1 MNVRGRVLAA
11 LTGSAALGALVVAG
25 AGPAGADP
33 VDPFVVPGPPP
44 PTVTYPVAPVA
55 NGAAMTPRQQT
66 VPPAD
71 PAAAPPAPVLSEGG
85 IPEIPNPA
93 YGAGNNGGGIF
104 GTLKDLWNEVKNPAF
119 VPDEIMGA
127 NGGMPATPG
136 AAPLPPGGAPAAGP
150 VDPGPASA
158 RPALPPG
165 YYPLDG
171 PPPPGYEYL
180 TPGPALPTQ

>member
-1 MNVRGRVLAA
+1 MNFRVRVMA
-11 LTGSAALGALVVAG
+11 GSAALGALIAC

-33 VDPFVVPGPPP
+33 IDPFVVPAPPP
-44 PTVTYPVAPVA
+44 PIVTYPVAPVA

-66 VPPAD
+66 VPAAD
-71 PAAAPPAPVLSEGG
+71 PAGAPVLSPGG
-85 IPEIPNPA
+85 IPEIQNPV
-93 YGAGNNGGGIF
+93 YGSGNSGGGIF

-127 NGGMPATPG
+127 NSGLPATPG
-136 AAPLPPGGAPAAGP
+136 AAAVPPGGVPAAGP
-150 VDPGPASA
+150 ADSGTAP

-171 PPPPGYEYL
+171 PPPPGYEFV
-180 TPGPALPTQ
+180 TPGPALPTP